1 MHAAVVP
8 DTIAPD
14 TMVGVSS
21 FEIRPR
27 NGRWHP
33 DPRGEA
39 GWRWFDDD
47 EDDWANITHPGLA
60 ERASAGASVVA
71 SVVAAATFSLV
82 LGLGLLVASLVA
94 AFHPL
99 VPFAVAAASATV
111 AVKSASAVGVG
122 VFFQSLGPLAAGL
135 PEEPERPPVRVPRA
149 VRVVV
154 GVVFGLLYVASWLLT
169 LSFYGG

>member
-1 MHAAVVP
+1 M
-8 DTIAPD
+8 PD
-14 TMVGVSS
+14 TMVWVSS

-47 EDDWANITHPGLA
+47 EGDWTHITHPGLA
-60 ERASAGASVVA
+60 ERASAGASVGA
-71 SVVAAATFSLV
+71 SVVAAVAFYLV

-99 VPFAVAAASATV
+99 VSFAVVAASATV
-111 AVKSASAVGVG
+111 ATKSASSVGVR
-122 VFFQSLGPLAAGL
+122 VFFQHLRQMVAVL
-135 PEEPERPPVRVPRA
+135 PEEPDRPPMRVPRA
-149 VRVVV
+149 VKVVV
-154 GVVFGLLYVASWLLT
+154 GVVLGLLYVASWLLT